1 MEMNVEK
8 IWLRYFIFISV
19 GLIILSIVIFSYIQY
34 LDTKYQ
40 FVKDDRSLT
49 IERIR
54 QNLDNQE
61 QRIHLVGEAIRDI
74 YLDSEYDKDGNNEQ
88 FMIILK
94 TFPNIKNIF
103 ILNGDQII
111 DSYPNQSFKNS
122 SVKDIFQTYS
132 ENNYFNNLEMLEF
145 PITTELTAVI
155 DIPFEYLNID
165 QTIHQ
170 KNFKLIVYAQDKKII
185 PFQLERNGN
194 EIYTENIE
202 FTDEQLDDVIYI
214 KKDTTLFAF
223 VDHRP
228 IILEYALWYPSL
240 AQSFLYFE
248 IIAIIV
254 GIFLSAIFPILFIRA
269 ERLSN
274 FLQHKTIQL
283 QDTNNDMKMSNDI
296 LKQTQKLLLKSKE
309 KFQNFYNVSPY
320 ATFILDNDKK
330 IESYNE
336 KFQYMF
342 QYQNDELVGHP
353 FSSIVSDNGQK
364 EAKKYFDALENSGK
378 IIDQENWLKRKDGT
392 EFPVLFSSVRIQDSS
407 DKQNGYL
414 CIILDQSEAY
424 QIKELEQKYNAL
436 LQEQLATLKET
447 EKQKDEFASMV
458 SHELKTPL
466 FPIKFHAKMIRDPDF
481 GELNEQQKE
490 SLNQIYFNAERLE
503 TIIDDLL
510 DSQRIELHTM
520 KFKLSEIHLFQIM
533 GEIYHQ
539 NEIYMQDKNIL
550 FTNVTTDDL
559 IFKSDPGR
567 LNQVITNLIKNSV
580 DFVPDIGGKI
590 EMGAYKENNS
600 VLFYVK
606 DNGIGISK
614 EEQERLFHKFY
625 QTDTS
630 VTRKHGG
637 TGLGLSIC
645 KGIVDNLGGKIWIE
659 STLNIGTTVF
669 INIPIAK

>member
-1 MEMNVEK
+1 MNIEK
-8 IWLRYFIFISV
+8 IWIRYLIFISI
-19 GLIILSIVIFSYIQY
+19 GLIILSIILFSYIQY
-34 LDTKYQ
+34 LETKYQ
-40 FVKDDRSLT
+40 FVEDDKALT

-54 QNLDNQE
+54 YNLDNQE
-61 QRIHLVGEAIRDI
+61 QRIHLVGESIRSI
-74 YLDSEYDKDGNNEQ
+74 YLDSEYDPDSNHEQ
-88 FMIILK
+88 FMIGILR
-94 TFPNIKNIF
+94 TFPDIKNIF
-103 ILNGDQII
+103 ILNNSRII
-111 DSYPNQSFKNS
+111 ESYPVQSFKNS
-122 SVKDIFQTYS
+122 NVEDIFQTYS
-132 ENNYFNNLEMLEF
+132 EDNNSGSLDMLEF
-145 PITTELTAVI
+145 PINHELTAVI
-155 DIPFEYLNID
+155 DIPFEYLNIE

-185 PFQLERNGN
+185 PFQLERNDN
-194 EIYTENIE
+194 EIYTEDVE
-202 FTDEQLDDVIYI
+202 FTYEQLDDVIHI

-223 VDHRP
+223 IDHRP
-228 IILEYALWYPSL
+228 ISLEYALWYPSL

-248 IIAIIV
+248 IIAIVV

-283 QDTNNDMKMSNDI
+283 QDINNDMKMSNDI

-320 ATFILDNDKK
+320 ATFIIDNDKK

-342 QYQNDELVGHP
+342 QYRSEELIGHP
-353 FSSIVSDNGQK
+353 FLSIVSDKGQK
-364 EAKKYFDALENSGK
+364 DAEKYFDDLENIGK

-414 CIILDQSEAY
+414 CIILDQSEFY

-436 LQEQLATLKET
+436 LQEQLVTLKET

-520 KFKLSEIHLFQIM
+520 KFKFAEIHLSKIM
-533 GEIYHQ
+533 DEIYRQ
-539 NEIYMQDKNIL
+539 NEIYMHDKNIL
-550 FTNVTTDDL
+550 FTNATSDDL
-559 IFKSDPGR
+559 IFKSDLGR

-590 EMGAYKENNS
+590 EIGASTENNS
-600 VLFYVK
+600 ILFYVK
-606 DNGIGISK
+606 DNGIGIPK
-614 EEQERLFHKFY
+614 EEQKHLFHKFY

-659 STLNIGTTVF
+659 STPKVGTTFF
-669 INIPIAK
+669 ISLPIIK